1 MRSGL
6 RCQAYSSSVHRR
18 RYSRFA
24 EGSGLGGKFDFG
36 SRRVVDHDARRI
48 RVGVS
53 IIALWVEGIGGG
65 SSGRVVALDYFLGLG
80 GFGDK
85 VEIAG

>member
-24 EGSGLGGKFDFG
+24 EESGLGGKFDFG
-36 SRRVVDHDARRI
+36 SRSVLDHDARRI

-53 IIALWVEGIGGG
+53 ILALWVGGNWCWE
-65 SSGRVVALDYFLGLG
+65 LG
-80 GFGDK
+80 GWCAGYFFGVEVFGDK
-85 VEIAG
+85 MEIVG

>member
-1 MRSGL
+1 MRPGL

-36 SRRVVDHDARRI
+36 SRSVVDHDARRI

-53 IIALWVEGIGGG
+53 IIALWVERNWCWKLGEWCAG
-65 SSGRVVALDYFLGLG
+65 YFLGVG

-85 VEIAG
+85 MEIEG

>member
-24 EGSGLGGKFDFG
+24 DANGRGGKSDFG
-36 SRRVVDHDARRI
+36 NRRVLDHDARRT
-48 RVGVS
+48 RVGIS
-53 IIALWVEGIGGG
+53 IIASWAEEVDVGAPNVFFD
-65 SSGRVVALDYFLGLG
+65 SSTS
-80 GFGDK
+80 FGDGS
-85 VEIAG
+85 ARRRR